1 MTDYIMT
8 DYMVNVAFTGTPDAA
23 LLQAETARVEE
34 LTAEGVVRALHLA
47 ADRSAGWLVVRAE
60 TPDAVGGVLASLPL
74 SPHMAVRT
82 ITRLADRS
90 RQG

>member
-1 MTDYIMT
+1 MT

-34 LTAEGVVRALHLA
+34 LTAEGVLHELHLA
-47 ADRSAGWLVVRAE
+47 ADRSTGWLVVRAK
-60 TPDAVGGVLASLPL
+60 TPAAIDDVLASLPL
-74 SPHMAVRT
+74 YPHMAVRT

-90 RQG
+90 SQG